1 MKKILIAAFI
11 IMQSQQSM
19 ANEDYYFKIG
29 VGEAYN
35 PRTRGKVVKGTLSS
49 SRSAVG
55 YVGAGVGVNK
65 YVRAELSFHSGI
77 SVIGQATGN
86 IGMDIQ
92 GFNGAKEKHKTT
104 SHILLSKLEQDLID
118 FGYGKFYTSFG
129 IGVARV
135 TDRVRV
141 DINANNSLQSYNSK
155 SKGKINPAYTL
166 GFGSGF
172 YLNEGV
178 LLDISYSYINAGE
191 TKEQYSVIN
200 NTKVEVSRITV
211 SSHNLTAG
219 FRVVL

>member
-1 MKKILIAAFI
+1 MKKILIVAFI
-11 IMQSQQSM
+11 IIQSHQVN
-19 ANEDYYFKIG
+19 AEDYYFKIG

-35 PRTRGKVVKGTLSS
+35 PRTRGKVIKGTLSS

-65 YVRAELSFHSGI
+65 YVRAELSFHSGL
-77 SVIGQATGN
+77 SVIGQGTGN
-86 IGMDIQ
+86 IGMNIQ

-104 SHILLSKLEQDLID
+104 SNILLTKLEQDLID

-129 IGVARV
+129 VGVARV
-135 TDRVRV
+135 TDKVRV
-141 DINANNSLQSYNSK
+141 DINANNNLQSYNTK

-172 YLNEGV
+172 YLSEGV
-178 LLDISYSYINAGE
+178 LLDLSYSYINAGE

-219 FRVVL
+219 FRVLL